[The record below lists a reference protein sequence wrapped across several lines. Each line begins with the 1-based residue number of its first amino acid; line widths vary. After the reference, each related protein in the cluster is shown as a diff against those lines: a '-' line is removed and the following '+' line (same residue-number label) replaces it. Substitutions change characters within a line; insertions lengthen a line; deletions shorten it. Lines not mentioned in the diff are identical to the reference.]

1 MGILKAVAGAISGG
15 LADSWLDVVEPYE
28 MTDQTIITKG
38 VQVNNKRS
46 SNKKGTDN
54 IISNGSI
61 IHVGQNQMMLLV
73 DGGKVIDYSAE
84 PGNYEV
90 YLSSTPSMFNGELG
104 DSIRETFSRI
114 KFGGQPSA
122 SQQVFFV
129 NLQEIRGIKFGTP
142 NALQYFDKKYNA
154 ELFLRCHGKYSI
166 KITDPLKFYTEVA
179 PRANGKV
186 EIDDINSQFQAEF
199 LSSLQRTITKMSVKG
214 VDIGQIMAYS
224 DDMQKQ
230 MNVELDGSWKE
241 LRGMEIVSVA
251 IENTSYD
258 EDSKKLIHM
267 RNQGAMLSDPTV
279 REGYVQGS
287 IARGLEAAGSNQGGA
302 ATAFMGMGMGMNSA
316 GGFMSAASQTNA
328 MQMQQQQIAAQQPIS
343 SQSLSAGAWE
353 CACGQLNSGNFCSGC
368 GKAKPAPAGGWT
380 CECGATSTGKFCGNC
395 GKPQPA
401 ASNGWTCE
409 CGNVCESAF
418 CSKCGAKKPE

>member
-1 MGILKAVAGAISGG
+1 
-15 LADSWLDVVEPYE
+15 
-28 MTDQTIITKG
+28 
-38 VQVNNKRS
+38 
-46 SNKKGTDN
+46 
-54 IISNGSI
+54 
-61 IHVGQNQMMLLV
+61 
-73 DGGKVIDYSAE
+73 
-84 PGNYEV
+84 
-90 YLSSTPSMFNGELG
+90 
-104 DSIRETFSRI
+104 
-114 KFGGQPSA
+114 
-122 SQQVFFV
+122 
-129 NLQEIRGIKFGTP
+129 
-142 NALQYFDKKYNA
+142 
-154 ELFLRCHGKYSI
+154 
-166 KITDPLKFYTEVA
+166 
-179 PRANGKV
+179 
-186 EIDDINSQFQAEF
+186 
-199 LSSLQRTITKMSVKG
+199 
-214 VDIGQIMAYS
+214 MAYS